1 MFDWCEDSKSAW
13 AWTAVFTV
21 FFALSV
27 IPLIADFPTT
37 YPWQDLMLNW
47 RGGFIRRGLLGEIGL
62 LCRPYAA
69 EALCGLVCLAY
80 AAAAFL
86 FVKTVLEMQNPR
98 ARLLILLSSSLLL
111 YGVVYP
117 SAGLRKDAFVLLAF
131 IAAMRTQKPLFAA
144 VFMTLATFVHEET
157 LFFVPL
163 VMTRHKKTVPY
174 FLAFG
179 AVYTALTAFP
189 KDVEQAVA
197 ESWGVDFGLAIK
209 YISGK
214 ANPFALSPQYYSNLP
229 VSYADW
235 LPFFKT
241 RIVPFSLLAIILT
254 AAPIIVCLPKKLFK
268 HPAVYAP
275 LLLFSMPN
283 WGRWESLIL
292 MAWVVSAATLEKGE
306 TGKNPPLLLFLPAF
320 FALYPYTDFIFDMKS
335 IVLFEPLPIFVL
347 IALCLIYNASN
358 VFKGAWQW
366 ITFKASDS

>member
-1 MFDWCEDSKSAW
+1 MGRGFWFGGQIHLGRSESVCFVAAILFESAC
-13 AWTAVFTV
+13 F
-21 FFALSV
+21 
-27 IPLIADFPTT
+27 
-37 YPWQDLMLNW
+37 
-47 RGGFIRRGLLGEIGL
+47 
-62 LCRPYAA
+62 
-69 EALCGLVCLAY
+69 LCGL
-80 AAAAFL
+80 
-86 FVKTVLEMQNPR
+86 
-98 ARLLILLSSSLLL
+98 
-111 YGVVYP
+111 
-117 SAGLRKDAFVLLAF
+117 
-131 IAAMRTQKPLFAA
+131 AA
-144 VFMTLATFVHEET
+144 V
-157 LFFVPL
+157 
-163 VMTRHKKTVPY
+163 
-174 FLAFG
+174 
-179 AVYTALTAFP
+179 
-189 KDVEQAVA
+189 
-197 ESWGVDFGLAIK
+197 
-209 YISGK
+209 
-214 ANPFALSPQYYSNLP
+214 
-229 VSYADW
+229 
-235 LPFFKT
+235 FKT

>member
-1 MFDWCEDSKSAW
+1 MFDWCESPKSAW
-13 AWTAVFTV
+13 AWAAVFSV

-27 IPLIADFPTT
+27 VPLIADFPTT
-37 YPWQDLMLNW
+37 YPWQELMLNW

-69 EALCGLVCLAY
+69 ETLCGLICLAY

-98 ARLLILLSSSLLL
+98 ARLLILLSSSLLM
-111 YGVVYP
+111 YGIVYP

-157 LFFVPL
+157 LFFAPL

-197 ESWGVDFGLAIK
+197 ESWGVDFGLAVK

-214 ANPFALSPQYYSNLP
+214 ANPFALSMKYYANLAD
-229 VSYADW
+229 SYADW

-241 RIVPFSLLAIILT
+241 RIVPLSLLAIILT
-254 AAPIIVCLPKKLFK
+254 AAPIVWCLPKKLFK

-275 LLLFSMPN
+275 LLLFSLPN

-292 MAWVVSAATLEKGE
+292 AAWAVSAATLEKSE
-306 TGKNPPLLLFLPAF
+306 SGKNPPLWLFVPAF
-320 FALYPYTDFIFDMKS
+320 FALNPYTDFIFDVKN
-335 IVLFEPLPIFVL
+335 IVLFDPLPIFVL
-347 IALCLIYNASN
+347 IALALFYNLGRI
-358 VFKGAWQW
+358 FQGAKRW

>member
-1 MFDWCEDSKSAW
+1 M
-13 AWTAVFTV
+13 

-27 IPLIADFPTT
+27 APLIADFPMT
-37 YPWQDLMLNW
+37 YPWQELMLNW

-69 EALCGLVCLAY
+69 ETLCGLICLAY

-86 FVKTVLEMQNPR
+86 FAKTVLELPNPR
-98 ARLLILLSSSLLL
+98 ARLLILLSSSVLL
-111 YGVVYP
+111 YGAVYP
-117 SAGLRKDAFVLLAF
+117 TAGLRKDAFVLLAF

-157 LFFVPL
+157 LFFAPL

-214 ANPFALSPQYYSNLP
+214 ANPFALSPQYYSNPP

-292 MAWVVSAATLEKGE
+292 AAWAVSAATLEKNE
-306 TGKNPPLLLFLPAF
+306 SVKNPSLWLFVPAF
-320 FALYPYTDFIFDMKS
+320 FALNPYTDFIFDVKN
-335 IVLFEPLPIFVL
+335 IILFAPLPIFVL
-347 IALCLIYNASN
+347 IALALFYNLGRI
-358 VFKGAWQW
+358 FQGAKRW

>member
-69 EALCGLVCLAY
+69 EVLCGLVCLAY

-98 ARLLILLSSSLLL
+98 ARLLILLSSSLLM
-111 YGVVYP
+111 YGIVYP

-157 LFFVPL
+157 LFFAPL
-163 VMTRHKKTVPY
+163 VMTRHKKP
-174 FLAFG
+174 
-179 AVYTALTAFP
+179 
-189 KDVEQAVA
+189 
-197 ESWGVDFGLAIK
+197 
-209 YISGK
+209 
-214 ANPFALSPQYYSNLP
+214 
-229 VSYADW
+229 
-235 LPFFKT
+235 
-241 RIVPFSLLAIILT
+241 
-254 AAPIIVCLPKKLFK
+254 
-268 HPAVYAP
+268 
-275 LLLFSMPN
+275 
-283 WGRWESLIL
+283 SLIFWRL
-292 MAWVVSAATLEKGE
+292 AR
-306 TGKNPPLLLFLPAF
+306 
-320 FALYPYTDFIFDMKS
+320 FIR
-335 IVLFEPLPIFVL
+335 L
-347 IALCLIYNASN
+347 
-358 VFKGAWQW
+358 
-366 ITFKASDS
+366 